1 MKKISKIIILVII
14 IAISII
20 ITNLI
25 TQKIITNNI
34 NKKSAEITT
43 AKNMYIKLETRHNY
57 EKIIINEIY
66 FKDNIILINNYE
78 NNILQTT
85 DWKNT
90 ITGEKISYIYTL
102 DEGILESNSFND
114 TLIEKIKSV
123 VSIDNSNTSFLKKEN
138 NNYVYKMQDIFK
150 KYYNSENYSL
160 EKITCEEPFL
170 EETYIF
176 KFNTVTEEDVL
187 KPSKDL

>member
-160 EKITCEEPFL
+160 EIGSNTFL
-170 EETYIF
+170 QSLRNCIVEYS
-176 KFNTVTEEDVL
+176 DL
-187 KPSKDL
+187 KHGVEHIRHRV

>member
-1 MKKISKIIILVII
+1 
-14 IAISII
+14 
-20 ITNLI
+20 
-25 TQKIITNNI
+25 
-34 NKKSAEITT
+34 
-43 AKNMYIKLETRHNY
+43 MYIKLETRHNN

-123 VSIDNSNTSFLKKEN
+123 VSIDNSNTSFLKYSFPYFIN
-138 NNYVYKMQDIFK
+138 AIFK
-150 KYYNSENYSL
+150 YFPLPIYLSSSIGHLQLLFPIY
-160 EKITCEEPFL
+160 FL
-170 EETYIF
+170 PLIKLVISYT
-176 KFNTVTEEDVL
+176 
-187 KPSKDL
+187 

>member
-150 KYYNSENYSL
+150 KYYNSH
-160 EKITCEEPFL
+160 
-170 EETYIF
+170 
-176 KFNTVTEEDVL
+176 
-187 KPSKDL
+187 

>member
-57 EKIIINEIY
+57 EKIIIN
-66 FKDNIILINNYE
+66 
-78 NNILQTT
+78 
-85 DWKNT
+85 
-90 ITGEKISYIYTL
+90 
-102 DEGILESNSFND
+102 
-114 TLIEKIKSV
+114 
-123 VSIDNSNTSFLKKEN
+123 
-138 NNYVYKMQDIFK
+138 
-150 KYYNSENYSL
+150 
-160 EKITCEEPFL
+160 
-170 EETYIF
+170 
-176 KFNTVTEEDVL
+176 
-187 KPSKDL
+187 